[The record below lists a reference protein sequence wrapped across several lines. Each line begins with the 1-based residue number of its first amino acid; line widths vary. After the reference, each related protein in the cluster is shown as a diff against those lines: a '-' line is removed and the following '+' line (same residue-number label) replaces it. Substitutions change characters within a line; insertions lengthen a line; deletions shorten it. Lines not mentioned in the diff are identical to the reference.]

1 MGIPVVN
8 SSATVTITNA
18 SPAVV
23 SWTAHGL
30 TAGTPVVFATT
41 AQLPPPL
48 VAGQVYWVK
57 ATGLAA
63 NSFQISAVSSS
74 SDGTAVNTTGAGS
87 GTHTGGAAGLDA
99 APAIVQGSFVATGQS
114 LALPASGPFNLS
126 LWGTFVA
133 TVQLQRSFDGGLTWQ
148 QVQSD
153 SVGATAVSFT
163 AVASVKLDLGNE
175 GGVLYRLNCSAYTS
189 GTVNYRLSTGSRAN

>member
-23 SWTAHGL
+23 TWTAHGL

-48 VAGQVYWVK
+48 VAGQVYYVMS
-57 ATGLAA
+57 AGLTTNA
-63 NSFQISAVSSS
+63 FQVSASS
-74 SDGTAVNTTGAGS
+74 GGAAVNTTGAGS
-87 GTHTGGAAGLDA
+87 GTQTAGASSLDM

-148 QVQSD
+148 LAQAD
-153 SVGATAVSFT
+153 SVGATAISFT
-163 AVASVKLDLGNE
+163 AVASVKLDLGSE